1 MRRIVSI
8 AVFALIAF
16 GSATAQRMSE
26 RHLVRKGNRQ
36 FGSENYDK
44 SIESYTR
51 AVEEAPTSFEAAFNL
66 ANAQIRAKRYE
77 TAEKGLARL
86 AADTTL
92 CAADRA
98 DAAYNLGNAQFAQQK
113 LKEALDSY
121 RQAMRL
127 NPDDKEAKFNYAYT
141 KRLLEQQEQNQ
152 DQNKDNKDDK
162 NKDSQN
168 KDSQNQPQ
176 QGDNSD
182 QKQNGDQNNEN
193 SDKDEDKE
201 QQGQPQE
208 QQQDGQDEGQ
218 NGEQKPSPSGISD
231 REREAMLEAIQA
243 QEDKTQDKLK
253 DKAGVVVR
261 GKKNW

>member
-1 MRRIVSI
+1 MKRIVLI
-8 AVFALIAF
+8 AVFALLAS
-16 GSATAQRMSE
+16 GLATAQRMPE

-36 FGSENYDK
+36 FGNKLYDK

-51 AVEEAPTSFEAAFNL
+51 ATEAAPTSFEAAFNL
-66 ANAQIRAKRYE
+66 ANAQLRAERYDA
-77 TAEKGLARL
+77 AEKGLARL
-86 AADTTL
+86 AADSTL

-98 DAAYNLGNAQFAQQK
+98 DAAYNLGNAQFAQKK
-113 LKEALDSY
+113 LKEALGSY

-152 DQNKDNKDDK
+152 NKDDNNKDN
-162 NKDSQN
+162 QN
-168 KDSQNQPQ
+168 KDSQDQQQ
-176 QGDNSD
+176 QGKDD
-182 QKQNGDQNNEN
+182 QKQDGDQNNEN
-193 SDKDEDKE
+193 SGKDDRQGDNKE

-218 NGEQKPSPSGISD
+218 NGEGKPSSSGISD

-253 DKAGVVVR
+253 EKAGVVVR
-261 GKKNW
+261 GGKNW

>member
-1 MRRIVSI
+1 MKRIVLI
-8 AVFALIAF
+8 AVFALLAS
-16 GSATAQRMSE
+16 GLATAQRMPE

-36 FGSENYDK
+36 FGNKLYDK

-51 AVEEAPTSFEAAFNL
+51 ATEAAPTSFEAAFNL
-66 ANAQIRAKRYE
+66 ANAQLRAERYDA
-77 TAEKGLARL
+77 AEKGLARL
-86 AADTTL
+86 AADSTL

-98 DAAYNLGNAQFAQQK
+98 DAAYNLGNAQFAQKK
-113 LKEALDSY
+113 LKEALGSY

-152 DQNKDNKDDK
+152 NKDDNNKDN
-162 NKDSQN
+162 QN
-168 KDSQNQPQ
+168 KDSQDQQQ
-176 QGDNSD
+176 QGKDD

-193 SDKDEDKE
+193 SGKDDQKGDDKE

-208 QQQDGQDEGQ
+208 QQRDGHDEGQ
-218 NGEQKPSPSGISD
+218 NGEGKPSSSGISD

-253 DKAGVVVR
+253 EKAGVVVR
-261 GKKNW
+261 GGKNW

>member
-1 MRRIVSI
+1 MKRIVLI
-8 AVFALIAF
+8 AVFALLASV
-16 GSATAQRMSE
+16 SATAQRMPE

-36 FGSENYDK
+36 FDKKLYDK

-51 AVEEAPTSFEAAFNL
+51 ATEAAPTSFEAAFNL
-66 ANAQIRAKRYE
+66 ANAQLRAERYDA
-77 TAEKGLARL
+77 AEKGLARL
-86 AADTTL
+86 AADSTL

-98 DAAYNLGNAQFAQQK
+98 DAAYNLGNAQFAQKK
-113 LKEALDSY
+113 LKEALGSY

-152 DQNKDNKDDK
+152 NKDDNNKDN
-162 NKDSQN
+162 QN
-168 KDSQNQPQ
+168 KDSQDQQQ
-176 QGDNSD
+176 QGKDD
-182 QKQNGDQNNEN
+182 QKQDGDQDNKN
-193 SDKDEDKE
+193 SDKDDRQGDNKE

-218 NGEQKPSPSGISD
+218 NGEGKPSSSGISD

-253 DKAGVVVR
+253 EKAGVIVR
-261 GKKNW
+261 GGKNW

>member
-1 MRRIVSI
+1 MKRIVLI
-8 AVFALIAF
+8 AVFALLASV
-16 GSATAQRMSE
+16 SATAQRMPE

-36 FGSENYDK
+36 FDKKLYNK

-51 AVEEAPTSFEAAFNL
+51 ATEAAPTSFEAAFNL
-66 ANAQIRAKRYE
+66 ANAQLRAERYDA
-77 TAEKGLARL
+77 AEKGLARL
-86 AADTTL
+86 AADSTL

-98 DAAYNLGNAQFAQQK
+98 DAAYNLGNAQFAQKK
-113 LKEALDSY
+113 LKEALCSY

-141 KRLLEQQEQNQ
+141 KRLLEQQEQKQNQ
-152 DQNKDNKDDK
+152 DNNKGN
-162 NKDSQN
+162 QN
-168 KDSQNQPQ
+168 KDSQDQQQ
-176 QGDNSD
+176 QGKDD
-182 QKQNGDQNNEN
+182 QKQDGDQNNEN
-193 SDKDEDKE
+193 SGKDDRQGDNKE

-218 NGEQKPSPSGISD
+218 NVEGKPSSSGISD

-253 DKAGVVVR
+253 EKAGVVVR
-261 GKKNW
+261 GGKNW

>member
-1 MRRIVSI
+1 MKRIVLI
-8 AVFALIAF
+8 AVFALLASV
-16 GSATAQRMSE
+16 SATAQRMPE

-36 FGSENYDK
+36 FDKKLYDK

-51 AVEEAPTSFEAAFNL
+51 ATEAAPTSFEAAFNL
-66 ANAQIRAKRYE
+66 ANAQLRAERYDA
-77 TAEKGLARL
+77 AEKGLARL
-86 AADTTL
+86 AADSTL

-98 DAAYNLGNAQFAQQK
+98 DAAYNLGNAQFAQKK
-113 LKEALDSY
+113 LKEALGSY

-152 DQNKDNKDDK
+152 NRDDK
-162 NKDSQN
+162 NKDNQN
-168 KDSQNQPQ
+168 KDSQDQQQ
-176 QGDNSD
+176 QGKDD
-182 QKQNGDQNNEN
+182 QKQDGDQNNEN
-193 SDKDEDKE
+193 SGKDDRQGDNKE

-218 NGEQKPSPSGISD
+218 NGEGKPSSSGISD

-253 DKAGVVVR
+253 EKAGVVVR
-261 GKKNW
+261 GGKNW

>member
-1 MRRIVSI
+1 MKRIVLI
-8 AVFALIAF
+8 AVFALLASV
-16 GSATAQRMSE
+16 SATAQRMPE

-36 FGSENYDK
+36 FDKKLYDK

-51 AVEEAPTSFEAAFNL
+51 ATEAAPTSFEAAFNL
-66 ANAQIRAKRYE
+66 ANAQLRAERYD

-86 AADTTL
+86 AADSTL

-98 DAAYNLGNAQFAQQK
+98 DAAYNLGNAQFAQKK
-113 LKEALDSY
+113 LKEALGSY

-141 KRLLEQQEQNQ
+141 KRLLEQQEQKQNQ
-152 DQNKDNKDDK
+152 DNNKGN
-162 NKDSQN
+162 QN
-168 KDSQNQPQ
+168 KDSQDQQQ
-176 QGDNSD
+176 QGKDD
-182 QKQNGDQNNEN
+182 QKQDGDQNNEN
-193 SDKDEDKE
+193 SGKDDRQGDNKE

-218 NGEQKPSPSGISD
+218 NGEGKPSSSGISD

-253 DKAGVVVR
+253 EKAGVVVR
-261 GKKNW
+261 GGKNW

>member
-1 MRRIVSI
+1 MKRIVLI
-8 AVFALIAF
+8 AVFALLASV
-16 GSATAQRMSE
+16 SATAQRMPE

-36 FGSENYDK
+36 FDKKLYDK

-51 AVEEAPTSFEAAFNL
+51 ATEAAPTSFEAAFNL
-66 ANAQIRAKRYE
+66 ANAQLRAERYD
-77 TAEKGLARL
+77 AADKGLARL
-86 AADTTL
+86 AADSTL

-98 DAAYNLGNAQFAQQK
+98 DAAYNLGNAQFAQKK
-113 LKEALDSY
+113 LKEALGSY

-141 KRLLEQQEQNQ
+141 KRLLEQQEQKQNQ
-152 DQNKDNKDDK
+152 DNNKGN
-162 NKDSQN
+162 QN
-168 KDSQNQPQ
+168 KDSQDQQQ
-176 QGDNSD
+176 QGKDD
-182 QKQNGDQNNEN
+182 QKQDGDQNNEN
-193 SDKDEDKE
+193 SGKDDRQGDNKE

-218 NGEQKPSPSGISD
+218 NGEGKPSSSGISD

-253 DKAGVVVR
+253 EKAGVVVR
-261 GKKNW
+261 GGKNW